1 MRGYGQSVLRRVLS
15 RQLPPLRRYQRLHGC
30 NPGAHAARQKP
41 SPTRDRARR
50 SSLLPTLLVA
60 APRTVRADNAHRRGA
75 ASGWAAPGR
84 GREFFFAPCQRSVE
98 GAGVNRRPEA
108 APDRL
113 QQARPFLD
121 TMLAS
126 PPLDKVEYL
135 VGAFVIA
142 PRPPWMRQQA
152 RNSLL
157 LESPIGHIERLS
169 ADAEGGRHVAHRP
182 PLDQVSSE
190 HLVLDL

>member
-1 MRGYGQSVLRRVLS
+1 
-15 RQLPPLRRYQRLHGC
+15 
-30 NPGAHAARQKP
+30 
-41 SPTRDRARR
+41 
-50 SSLLPTLLVA
+50 
-60 APRTVRADNAHRRGA
+60 
-75 ASGWAAPGR
+75 
-84 GREFFFAPCQRSVE
+84 
-98 GAGVNRRPEA
+98 
-108 APDRL
+108 
-113 QQARPFLD
+113 
-121 TMLAS
+121 MLAS

-190 HLVLDL
+190 HLVLDLYAVARVEELLRAAKGLVAHALRTRMERTGFAQGRRFGIFWRLARHICQCYYIQHSCRWSRSQ